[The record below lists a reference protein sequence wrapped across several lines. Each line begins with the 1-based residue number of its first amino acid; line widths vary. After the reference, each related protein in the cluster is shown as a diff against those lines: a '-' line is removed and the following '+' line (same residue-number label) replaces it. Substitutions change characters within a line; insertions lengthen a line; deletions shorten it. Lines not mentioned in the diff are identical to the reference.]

1 MGCCVQLI
9 THYFPVFQFKDYHD
23 DDDNNDG
30 SEIIN
35 ESVINVVVT
44 GAGNMEIEI
53 PEETDIATLDN
64 YNLYYIVP
72 TTVPLGS
79 NGRNS
84 IRPSLIWG
92 NKNHIS
98 CQFLNK
104 FSFSQIRI
112 ASEVNNNAG
121 AYVSVL

>member
-1 MGCCVQLI
+1 MGCCVELI

-64 YNLYYIVP
+64 NNLYYIVP
-72 TTVPLGS
+72 TTIPLVQMVGIQL
-79 NGRNS
+79 GH
-84 IRPSLIWG
+84 P
-92 NKNHIS
+92 
-98 CQFLNK
+98 
-104 FSFSQIRI
+104 
-112 ASEVNNNAG
+112 
-121 AYVSVL
+121 

>member
-64 YNLYYIVP
+64 NNLYYIVP
-72 TTVPLGS
+72 TTVLLGS
-79 NGRNS
+79 NGWNS